1 MLEHHFRMM
10 LTPQRH
16 ANLAQTST
24 ICADTYLHRVVYSQT
39 SGTTSPNEYT
49 ITRAFRLPATKA
61 SQISIWKKVA
71 LSLCAAAVLD
81 LSELLQQAK
90 SWLRAAEFKNVHSPV
105 CRPLLPYVKCSFM
118 GLWITPLS
126 LLYSKQ
132 KNMKRGCFPLCVL
145 PLFLPPPLHLFP
157 LLPLR
162 YSASIVC
169 PLPLSLNRPPFSSD
183 KRGFGSKW
191 AQPAQTDAQAH
202 PSYRGKAARDR

>member
-90 SWLRAAEFKNVHSPV
+90 SWLRAAEFKNVHSPRLPSPAALRKMLIHGALDHPALTALFKAEEYEKRMLPTV
-105 CRPLLPYVKCSFM
+105 CL
-118 GLWITPLS
+118 TPLPAS
-126 LLYSKQ
+126 PVPS
-132 KNMKRGCFPLCVL
+132 
-145 PLFLPPPLHLFP
+145 LPPPPSPVLCLHR
-157 LLPLR
+157 LPPP
-162 YSASIVC
+162 
-169 PLPLSLNRPPFSSD
+169 PLP
-183 KRGFGSKW
+183 
-191 AQPAQTDAQAH
+191 
-202 PSYRGKAARDR
+202 